1 MLGQNDHKEDNKM
14 KKYEVMFIL
23 RSNLDQDAIKA
34 EIEAVKNIFT
44 SNDSKVLEVKELG
57 LRELAYEI
65 EHNRKGYYVLMNVEA
80 TKEAVNEFNRI
91 AGYSEKIIRFI
102 VVKDGE

>member
-1 MLGQNDHKEDNKM
+1 M

-34 EIEAVKNIFT
+34 EIEALKNIFT
-44 SNDSKVLEVKELG
+44 SNDSKVLEVKEWG